1 MKVLI
6 TGATGLIGQKL
17 TKLCHQKGW
26 AVNYLSTSKN
36 KLQDKKGYKGFYWNP
51 KNGEIDD
58 LALKGVD
65 AIFHLVGASIAE
77 RWTSSYKKEIVSSR
91 VNTTK
96 LLFEA
101 IKKGNYPIKKI
112 VSASA
117 IGIYPTSFT
126 NYYNEDFK
134 EVNPSFLGEVVNK
147 WEHEVDAFSSLDI
160 DVVKLRIGIVLSE
173 KAGALT
179 KMMQPIKYGVGS
191 VFGNGKQWQ
200 SWIHI
205 DDLADMFIFVMEKD
219 ISGVVNGVAP
229 NPVTNEELTKAIAKQ
244 VKSPLI
250 LPNIP
255 KAVLSLIL
263 GEMHIILFES
273 QRVCSKKIEKLGF
286 AFKYPNLKPAL
297 EDLL

>member
-6 TGATGLIGQKL
+6 TGATGLIGEKL

-36 KLQDKKGYKGFYWNP
+36 KLQDKKDYKGFYWDP

-65 AIFHLVGASIAE
+65 AIFHLVGASIAN
-77 RWTSSYKKEIVSSR
+77 RWTSDYKKEIISSR
-91 VNTTK
+91 TVTTR
-96 LLFEA
+96 LLLKT
-101 IKKGNYPIKKI
+101 IKKNNYPIKKI

-134 EVNPSFLGEVVNK
+134 DINQSFLGEVVNK
-147 WEHEVDAFSSLDI
+147 WENEVDAFSSLDI
-160 DVVKLRIGIVLSE
+160 DLVKLRIGIVLSE

-191 VFGNGKQWQ
+191 VFGSGNQWQ

-205 DDLADMFIFVMEKD
+205 DDLAAMFIFVMEKD

-250 LPNIP
+250 LPNLP

-263 GEMHIILFES
+263 GEMHIVLFES
-273 QRVCSKKIEKLGF
+273 QRVCSKKIENLGF
-286 AFKYPNLKPAL
+286 EFRYPNLKPAL
-297 EDLL
+297 DNLL

>member
-26 AVNYLSTSKN
+26 SVNYLSTSKN
-36 KLQDKKGYKGFYWNP
+36 KLQDKKGYKGFYWDP

-91 VNTTK
+91 VITTK
-96 LLFEA
+96 LLLDA
-101 IKKGNYPIKKI
+101 IKRGKYPIKKI

-126 NYYNEDFK
+126 NYYNEDYK
-134 EVNPSFLGEVVNK
+134 DINPSFLGEVVNK

-191 VFGNGKQWQ
+191 AFGNGKQWQ

-263 GEMHIILFES
+263 GEMHIVLFES

>member
-36 KLQDKKGYKGFYWNP
+36 KLQDKKGYKGFYWDP

-77 RWTSSYKKEIVSSR
+77 RWTSSYKKEIVYSR